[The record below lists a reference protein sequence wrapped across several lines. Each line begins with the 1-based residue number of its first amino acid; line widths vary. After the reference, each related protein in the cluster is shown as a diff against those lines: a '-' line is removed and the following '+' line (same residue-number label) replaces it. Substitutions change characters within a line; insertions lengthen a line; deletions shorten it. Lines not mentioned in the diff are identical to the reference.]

1 MQYILR
7 RLAMVLPMLLG
18 ITVITYVIISLAPG
32 DPITALIDP
41 EEMNVRSE
49 AEMDAMRE
57 RLGLNDSIPVRYV
70 KWLRE

>member
-1 MQYILR
+1 MPMQYILR

-57 RLGLNDSIPVRYV
+57 R
-70 KWLRE
+70 